1 MVMERR
7 RCLGLLL
14 KMFSQAH
21 HRAALFC
28 SNSTGRRRFSAN
40 NANSFYVRQCF
51 QCSLVYKH
59 TRQGYKIS
67 LHCAYLFFSIFFF
80 QILWPAGKWDGRTER
95 NAHASSECY
104 MDICVWCNHQQQLT
118 YTNTVRPRRWAW
130 TVVTII
136 IMSNVELKEYA
147 IFHWDGDH
155 GYAYAVCLFIRRILL
170 NTGIC

>member
-67 LHCAYLFFSIFFF
+67 LHCAYLFFSIFFLKF
-80 QILWPAGKWDGRTER
+80 FGQPANEMAER
-95 NAHASSECY
+95 NAMHMHQANVTWTYVCGAIISSSSHTRTPSAPVVGLE
-104 MDICVWCNHQQQLT
+104 
-118 YTNTVRPRRWAW
+118 RW
-130 TVVTII
+130 
-136 IMSNVELKEYA
+136 
-147 IFHWDGDH
+147 
-155 GYAYAVCLFIRRILL
+155 
-170 NTGIC
+170 